1 LGLFVYE
8 GSMSVETGDSLERG
22 LGELGGLVA
31 RLIELARNDP
41 WPELSQ
47 DDRDRIHQRL
57 VETLER
63 ERWRERRLALAP
75 P

>member
-1 LGLFVYE
+1 
-8 GSMSVETGDSLERG
+8 MSVEIGNSLERG
-22 LGELGGLVA
+22 HEGELGGLVA

-47 DDRDRIHQRL
+47 EDRDRIHKRL

-63 ERWRERRLALAP
+63 ERRRERRQRAP
-75 P
+75 

>member
-1 LGLFVYE
+1 MFVLE
-8 GSMSVETGDSLERG
+8 GSMSVEIGDSLEQG
-22 LGELGGLVA
+22 NGELGGLVA
-31 RLIELARNDP
+31 RLIELAKNDP

-63 ERWRERRLALAP
+63 ERRREQRQRLP
-75 P
+75 

>member
-1 LGLFVYE
+1 
-8 GSMSVETGDSLERG
+8 MSVETCNSLLERG
-22 LGELGGLVA
+22 QGELGGLAA

-63 ERWRERRLALAP
+63 ERRREERQRFP
-75 P
+75 